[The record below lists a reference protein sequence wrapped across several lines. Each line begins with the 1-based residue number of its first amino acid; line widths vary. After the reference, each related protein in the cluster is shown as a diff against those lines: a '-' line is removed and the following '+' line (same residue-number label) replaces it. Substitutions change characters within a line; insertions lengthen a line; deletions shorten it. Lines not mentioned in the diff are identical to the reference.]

1 MKKPTIQKLSKKDAF
16 ELANSE
22 GILNEE
28 LTDFLTEKFDSGNF
42 ILNQVFS
49 ISDNRILYIL
59 EVNQKRGGQGT
70 IYEKQYFDNF
80 VLKLKR
86 MKDDKE
92 NGRNSNIQHW
102 SFYSVW
108 KNSIINKV
116 DELHNQLAKTLEV
129 DLNQLDYS
137 TKSLDLLS
145 KLVFDFGNE
154 KAMIEIYDN
163 LVVYIGQVIIVNS
176 KREINWNLESNFN
189 FPIIT
194 TEFKDINFN
203 PINIVWE
210 ELTNYDQIDF
220 RKAYGR
226 ETRRIGTALSYK

>member
-16 ELANSE
+16 ELSNSE

-28 LTDFLTEKFDSGNF
+28 YTDFLTEKFDSGNF

-49 ISDNRILYIL
+49 ISDNRILYIV
-59 EVNQKRGGQGT
+59 EVNQKGRGQGT

-80 VLKLKR
+80 ILKLKR

-102 SFYSVW
+102 LFYSLW

-116 DELHNQLAKTLEV
+116 DELCNQLAEKLEV
-129 DLNQLDYS
+129 NLNQLDYS

-154 KAMIEIYDN
+154 KAMNEIYDN
-163 LVVYIGQVIIVNS
+163 LVAYIGQVIIVNS
-176 KREINWNLESNFN
+176 KKESNWNLESNFN

-194 TEFKDINFN
+194 TEFKELNFN

-220 RKAYGR
+220 RKAYGK
-226 ETRRIGTALSYK
+226 ETRRIGRTMNYK